1 MTTPVNQSA
10 PAPDLGYYRLP
21 VTRKQMCSWFDE
33 TIWCRPPDAR
43 WQNAQKLAQKAGF
56 SPRHGRAAN
65 HLASFLRQ
73 RQRLERGESDES
85 AESFTRRYA
94 ALIEAE
100 AIYKA
105 EGLRKWT
112 LEARILARQS
122 PREIARAM
130 RLSLHVVRTYEAVF
144 FHVADRL
151 DASVYIHTYV
161 IGNPLLSQPVA
172 EDDAEFFLKRFAYL
186 GGTVGLEMLLPLA
199 GQMSADLR
207 TLPPE
212 LQYVAIHVRL
222 FARQTSVPDFD
233 PATGGPSVE
242 MRYLTELSRKMQS
255 GQRVTV
261 EDLERMPRSVPVEQL
276 AEPPAELPAAAEA
289 NRPLPQT
296 AQVTPAKVLPVSQ
309 RRPAPVTSDT
319 VSQHMMPQQLRLH
332 LGQQ

>member
-1 MTTPVNQSA
+1 
-10 PAPDLGYYRLP
+10 
-21 VTRKQMCSWFDE
+21 MCSWFDE

-73 RQRLERGESDES
+73 RQRMERGESDES
-85 AESFTRRYA
+85 AASFKRRYA

-186 GGTVGLEMLLPLA
+186 GGTVALEMLLPLA
-199 GQMSADLR
+199 DRMSADLR
-207 TLPPE
+207 TLPPD
-212 LQYVAIHVRL
+212 LQQVAIYVRL
-222 FARQTSVPDFD
+222 QARLTSVPEFD
-233 PATGGPSVE
+233 PATGDPSVE
-242 MRYLTELSRKMQS
+242 MLYLRNLSQKRRS
-255 GQRVTV
+255 GQRITV
-261 EDLERMPRSVPVEQL
+261 EDLERMPRSELAEQL
-276 AEPPAELPAAAEA
+276 AEPPAETLATAQA
-289 NRPLPQT
+289 NGPLPQT
-296 AQVTPAKVLPVSQ
+296 APATPAKFLPVSQ
-309 RRPAPVTSDT
+309 RRPTPVTSDT
-319 VSQHMMPQQLRLH
+319 VSQHMMPQQLRLQ